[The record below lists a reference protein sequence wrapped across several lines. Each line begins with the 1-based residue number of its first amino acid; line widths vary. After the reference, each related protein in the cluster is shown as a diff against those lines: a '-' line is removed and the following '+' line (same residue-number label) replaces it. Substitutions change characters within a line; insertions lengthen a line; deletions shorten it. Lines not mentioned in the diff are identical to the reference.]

1 MIPSTSPSSSVYP
14 IQDRKGRG
22 FMVFISWVNLW
33 YEDSWDSRQLW
44 WAVCWNPSRIYL
56 YVRNSCH
63 PFPTSQGSSV
73 SRLEDFHA
81 SAPSP
86 CSKFIA
92 LLLSVLKTIGW
103 GVSLIK
109 LKSHPPTVVSLPS
122 LSNGNP
128 LHVQRHGSR
137 ALPGQIPQESLTLL
151 SNDSNRESRC
161 HLHCLINGR
170 SVSSQ

>member
-22 FMVFISWVNLW
+22 FMVFISWW
-33 YEDSWDSRQLW
+33 IYDM
-44 WAVCWNPSRIYL
+44 RIHEILVSFDGQSVEILPVSIFTSEILAILSPQVRVQASLDLRISMHLLRL
-56 YVRNSCH
+56 Y
-63 PFPTSQGSSV
+63 
-73 SRLEDFHA
+73 
-81 SAPSP
+81 

-151 SNDSNRESRC
+151 SNDSNRASRC